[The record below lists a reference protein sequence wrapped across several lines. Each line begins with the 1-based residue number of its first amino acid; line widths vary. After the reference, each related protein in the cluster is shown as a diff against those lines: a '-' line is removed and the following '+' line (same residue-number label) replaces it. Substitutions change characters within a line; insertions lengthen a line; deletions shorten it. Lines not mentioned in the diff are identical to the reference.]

1 MLELPSMH
9 SILQELK
16 LDIPTVCEEI
26 EVLIRNTMKDL
37 KKDGAVIGLSGGL
50 DSAVT
55 ATLTVRSLGIE
66 RVQLINLP
74 EKDSK
79 PIHKKHAK
87 ELARFLGVKLKTKKI
102 TPLVKAAKGY
112 RLLPI
117 GFIPSRR
124 LRSFIV
130 RFSKSR
136 LLSQEEEEEL
146 LANRLQPAANSW
158 IAKGNAYA
166 VTKHRMRMVV
176 LYQHAEVKNLMVVGA
191 ANKTE
196 WLTGTF
202 SKWGVDHC
210 ADVMPMIHIYRSQL
224 EEIAEYLEVPNF
236 IREKY
241 ADPDVMPGIDNKG
254 AMLGSFSLVDK
265 ILVASENGFTTSE
278 LYDIFGKKNVEKV
291 LTLKKLSKQ
300 MRESPYYINK
310 N

>member
-1 MLELPSMH
+1 MS
-9 SILQELK
+9 SILHELE
-16 LDIPTVCEEI
+16 LDIPSVCTKI
-26 EVLIRNTMKDL
+26 ENLIRNTMEEL
-37 KKDGAVIGLSGGL
+37 GRDGAAVGISGGL

-55 ATLTVRSLGIE
+55 ATLTVRSLGSE
-66 RVQLINLP
+66 NVQLFNLP

-87 ELARFLGVKLKTKKI
+87 ALAKHLGVKLKTKSI

-130 RFSKSR
+130 KKSKSKI
-136 LLSQEEEEEL
+136 LSEEEEESL
-146 LANRLQPAANSW
+146 LAERLQPKAKSW

-176 LYQHAEVKNLMVVGA
+176 LYQYAEVNNLMVVGA

-210 ADVMPMIHIYRSQL
+210 ADVMPLIHIYRSQL
-224 EEIAEYLEVPNF
+224 EQIAEYLEVPQF

-254 AMLGSFSLVDK
+254 AMLGSFSLVDQ
-265 ILVASENGFTTSE
+265 ILVATENGITLSE
-278 LYDIFGKKNVEKV
+278 LYNVFGKKNVEKV

-300 MRESPYYINK
+300 MRESPYQIE
-310 N
+310 